1 MSEKQMKFLKKNS
14 KITREQIEVYYRTK
28 YFSLF
33 MNGYE
38 FDGLDPQQQRFLLT
52 QFWEVGTINAFILK
66 DSKPESIDIKGV
78 ENPNGILV
86 LTPYAPS
93 GYNIYNFPTKVTPVR
108 LRGAT
113 FIPTE
118 TMKVNEE
125 CVLGW
130 AHVSHNSVRSIV
142 ESYIEKIA
150 DVEVTIRMNLAT
162 HKLPRLIVVNPEDKE
177 RMKALAN
184 SIEDGVPV
192 LYVSVE
198 DSQKINNIIE
208 GGNYIIDKL
217 FTYKQ
222 NLEKELM
229 TIMGIDNVGI
239 VKRERENLDETNAN
253 NEEIDNGGD
262 CFIDE
267 MTIFCDLVS
276 QVLGYPLSVKE
287 KSPRVEMME
296 YVSDGEDTGEET
308 EEGDQQ

>member
-14 KITREQIEVYYRTK
+14 KLLRQQIENYYRTK

-38 FDGLDPQQQRFLLT
+38 FDGLDSQQQRFLLT
-52 QFWEVGTINAFILK
+52 QFWEVGTINAFILEGTQ
-66 DSKPESIDIKGV
+66 PSISIKGQ
-78 ENPNGILV
+78 ENPEGVLC

-93 GYNIYNFPTKVTPVR
+93 EYNIYNFPTKITPVR

-118 TMKVNEE
+118 RMEVNQK

-130 AHVSHNSVRSIV
+130 AHISHNSVRSIV
-142 ESYIEKIA
+142 ESYVEKIT
-150 DVEVTIRMNLAT
+150 DVEVTIKMNLAT

-177 RMKALAN
+177 RMKSMVDN
-184 SIEDGVPV
+184 IEDGVPV

-198 DSQKINNIIE
+198 DSQKINNIVE

-267 MTIFCDLVS
+267 MKIFCKLVK
-276 QVLGYPLSVKE
+276 QVLGYTLSVKE
-287 KSPRVEMME
+287 KSPRVEMMKFN
-296 YVSDGEDTGEET
+296 SDGEETGEDT
-308 EEGDQQ
+308 EEGEQE

>member
-38 FDGLDPQQQRFLLT
+38 FSGLDSQQQRFLLT

-66 DSKPESIDIKGV
+66 GSKPESIDIKGA
-78 ENPNGILV
+78 ESPNGVLV

-93 GYNIYNFPTKVTPVR
+93 EYNIYNFPTKVTPVR

-118 TMKVNEE
+118 RMKVNEE

-142 ESYIEKIA
+142 ESYIEKIT

-267 MTIFCDLVS
+267 MKIFCDLVS
-276 QVLGYPLSVKE
+276 QVLNYPLSVKE

-296 YVSDGEDTGEET
+296 YESDGEDTGEDT
-308 EEGDQQ
+308 EEGEQA

>member
-14 KITREQIEVYYRTK
+14 KITRQEIENYYRTK
-28 YFSLF
+28 YFSF
-33 MNGYE
+33 FVNGYE
-38 FDGLDPQQQRFLLT
+38 FDGLDPQQQRFLLI
-52 QFWEVGTINAFILK
+52 QFWEVGTINAFILEGTQP
-66 DSKPESIDIKGV
+66 SLEIKGQ
-78 ENPNGILV
+78 ENPNGILC
-86 LTPYAPS
+86 LTPYAPTR
-93 GYNIYNFPTKVTPVR
+93 YNIYNFPTYVR
-108 LRGAT
+108 AIALRGAT
-113 FIPTE
+113 FIPQKD
-118 TMKVNEE
+118 MKVNEN
-125 CVLGW
+125 CVIGW
-130 AHVSHNSVRSIV
+130 AHISHNSVRSIV
-142 ESYIEKIA
+142 ESYVEKIA
-150 DVEVTIRMNLAT
+150 NVEMTIRMNLET

-177 RMKALAN
+177 RMKEMAS
-184 SIEDGVPV
+184 SIQDGVPV

-229 TIMGIDNVGI
+229 TLMGIDNVGI

-267 MTIFCDLVS
+267 MKVFCKLVS
-276 QVLGYPLSVKE
+276 QVLGFPLSVKE

-296 YVSDGEDTGEET
+296 YESDGEDTGEDT
-308 EEGDQQ
+308 EEGEQE

>member
-14 KITREQIEVYYRTK
+14 KLQRQQIENYYRTK
-28 YFSLF
+28 YFSFF

-38 FDGLDPQQQRFLLT
+38 FDGLDSQQQRFLLT
-52 QFWEVGTINAFILK
+52 QFWEVGTINAFILEGTQ
-66 DSKPESIDIKGV
+66 PSIAIKGQ
-78 ENPNGILV
+78 ENPNGILC

-93 GYNIYNFPTKVTPVR
+93 QYNIYNFPTYIQPVR

-113 FIPTE
+113 FIPTKR
-118 TMKVNEE
+118 MKVNEE
-125 CVLGW
+125 CVIGW
-130 AHVSHNSVRSIV
+130 AHVSHNSIRSIV
-142 ESYIEKIA
+142 ESYVEKIT
-150 DVEVTIRMNLAT
+150 DVEITIKMNLAT

-177 RMKALAN
+177 RMKSMVDN
-184 SIEDGVPV
+184 IEDGVPV

-198 DSQKINNIIE
+198 DSQKINNIVE

-229 TIMGIDNVGI
+229 TLMGIDNVGI

-262 CFIDE
+262 CFLDE
-267 MTIFCDLVS
+267 MKIWCDLVT

-296 YVSDGEDTGEET
+296 YTSDGEDTGEDT
-308 EEGDQQ
+308 EEGEQE